1 MYIRVVPPMRIVV
14 VVVGGG
20 VAVVV
25 VVVVVVV
32 AVVAFYVR
40 ADAVENLADANH
52 DVPWLEGAI
61 PERDFQAED
70 LRCSSYKNLV
80 RRRLL
85 CLPWSCRAASSSHRV
100 LASL

>member
-1 MYIRVVPPMRIVV
+1 MRVVVVVVVV
-14 VVVGGG
+14 VVVGVG
-20 VAVVV
+20 VAAA
-25 VVVVVVV
+25 VVVVV

-40 ADAVENLADANH
+40 ADAVENFADANH